1 MKRILVVEDDPDVLD
16 MFETVLKEH
25 GYKVFP
31 LMTGRPVFKIIETFK
46 PDLILMDIRLDG
58 MDGRAIFQ
66 QLKSNRQ
73 TAPIPVMLTSGGFK
87 EDYIMK
93 DNPDYG
99 DYLEKPFEVS
109 VMIRKIEKLLEL
121 KLKNIF
127 EGNVI
132 QLNEVDRLENLKNY
146 KIWRTRSEPVFDQ
159 LAGIAAALLD
169 VPVAMINFIDRYSI
183 RLEQSSLCSIAIVKG
198 YAASFEKSVADPALI
213 SDPLVAGE
221 YGWRFYAATDIT
233 TTEGLRIGTICII
246 WLKRN

>member
-1 MKRILVVEDDPDVLD
+1 LSYP
-16 MFETVLKEH
+16 
-25 GYKVFP
+25 
-31 LMTGRPVFKIIETFK
+31 
-46 PDLILMDIRLDG
+46 
-58 MDGRAIFQ
+58 
-66 QLKSNRQ
+66 
-73 TAPIPVMLTSGGFK
+73 GG
-87 EDYIMK
+87 
-93 DNPDYG
+93 NTH
-99 DYLEKPFEVS
+99 LNT
-109 VMIRKIEKLLEL
+109 LNQL

-198 YAASFEKSVADPALI
+198 YAASFEKSVADPVLI

-233 TTEGLRIGTICII
+233 TTEGLRIGTICIVDKM
-246 WLKRN
+246 KRKFGHWEKKKLTCIADMVKAELNKRISALN